1 MQDTDIIDPWADEER
16 DSQVDTDRLLIGLNT
31 EQRRAV
37 LATDGP
43 LLIQAGA
50 GSGKTKT
57 LVHKIAY
64 LIATN
69 RATPYNILA
78 VTFTNK
84 AAKEMRSRIAMLL
97 SQDADNRSFMPYMGT
112 FHSIC
117 VRLLR
122 QDGES
127 VGVPRNFVIFD
138 ESDKLSA
145 IKQSMRRLHIDEK
158 TYQPRTVSNVIS
170 SLKNDMVDHAEFSRL
185 ANSPLESV
193 VVRAMPV
200 YQQILREAGA
210 MDFDDL
216 IAKTV
221 KMLTEHDTI
230 RKKWQKQFNYILID
244 EYQDTNQA
252 QYRLVKLLVND
263 KNNIAVVGDDWQS
276 VYSWRG
282 ADFRNI
288 LNFERD
294 YKNTTIIKLEQN
306 YRSTK
311 SILDAAHS
319 VISKNEQRSEKKL
332 WTDEGKGLPVQIL
345 QAQNQSAEADMIIRQ
360 IESMVKAGRRK
371 YNDYAVLYRTNAQ
384 SRAIEEMFVRY
395 GLPYKIVGGVKFYD
409 RKEVKDIIAYLRFI
423 FQPDDSISFERI
435 INVPS
440 RGIGAK
446 SLEVFRT
453 WASTSG
459 GIMKALES
467 VDDCPGMTQKAKAG
481 FREMADIVL
490 SYQSIMEDTAVSGLV
505 DSLIRRLDYLNY
517 LDDGSLQGES
527 RQENVRELISVAK
540 AYQDVGI
547 EGFLEEVS
555 LVSDNESSDKS
566 EANSVTLM
574 TLHAAKGLEFSV
586 VFMVGLE
593 ESIMPH
599 SRALYDQREMEE
611 ERRLMYVGM
620 TRAREEL
627 YLLYASSRA
636 LYGGV
641 QYNPPSRFLTE
652 IGSDS
657 SPQPEYQATDSF
669 ASRITRTDEPRYVI
683 ELQEGDRV
691 SHQAFGEGI
700 VVDVDGENVAV
711 HFKSKGVKKLNTAFA
726 PLEKLS

>member
-16 DSQVDTDRLLIGLNT
+16 DSQVDTGRLLIGLNA

-50 GSGKTKT
+50 GSGKTNT

-84 AAKEMRSRIAMLL
+84 AAREMRSRIAMLL

-122 QDGES
+122 QDGEA

-158 TYQPRTVSNVIS
+158 TYQPRTLSNVIS
-170 SLKNDMVDHAEFSRL
+170 GLKNDMVDHAEFSRL

-193 VVRAMPV
+193 VVRVIPV

-263 KNNIAVVGDDWQS
+263 KKNIAVVGDDWQS

-294 YKNTTIIKLEQN
+294 YKDTTIIKLEQN

-453 WASTSG
+453 WVSTSG

-467 VDDCPGMTQKAKAG
+467 IDDCPGMTQKAKAG

-652 IGSDS
+652 VGSDS
-657 SPQPEYQATDSF
+657 SPQPEYQASDSF
-669 ASRITRTDEPRYVI
+669 ASQTTRTDEPRYVI

>member
-16 DSQVDTDRLLIGLNT
+16 DSQVDTGRLLIGLNA

-50 GSGKTKT
+50 GSGKTNT

-84 AAKEMRSRIAMLL
+84 AAREMRSRIAMLL

-170 SLKNDMVDHAEFSRL
+170 GLKNDMVDHAEFSRL

-193 VVRAMPV
+193 VVRVMPV

-263 KNNIAVVGDDWQS
+263 KKNIAVVGDDWQS

-282 ADFRNI
+282 AYFSNI
-288 LNFERD
+288 LNFERY
-294 YKNTTIIKLEQN
+294 YKDTTIIKLDHN

-332 WTDEGKGLPVQIL
+332 WTDKGKGLPVQIL

-453 WASTSG
+453 WVSVSG

-467 VDDCPGMTQKAKAG
+467 VDDCPGMTQKAKSG
-481 FREMADIVL
+481 FREMAGIVL

-652 IGSDS
+652 VGSDS

-669 ASRITRTDEPRYVI
+669 VSQTTRTDEPRYVI